1 MSADDALFAEQASTS
16 LYVRADGGRDSERYA
31 LSLARALLAS
41 AGLNRQ
47 GERGHSRAIF
57 AAQPATYCLRE
68 QMYIAGT
75 LVSALAVA

>member
-1 MSADDALFAEQASTS
+1 LLGRGGGVTRRSARRAVTRRQRARDGS
-16 LYVRADGGRDSERYA
+16 LLRR
-31 LSLARALLAS
+31 LARALLAS